1 MSLEDVLIETNKQL
15 AALTAAIL
23 QQTAL
28 ISNQAVPLTT
38 PVVFSNNTELG
49 PIPTAAQIARA
60 GAPADAV
67 RATPPARGKTSSK
80 PKTEAEQPPAPVM
93 LDVQKAL
100 AKVISAYGGS
110 REKAGEIVRQFG
122 SPNIS
127 GLKPAD
133 YAAVI
138 ALAEKAIA
146 EAPTDQETA

>member
-1 MSLEDVLIETNKQL
+1 MSLEDVLTETNKQL
-15 AALTAAIL
+15 AALVAAITA
-23 QQTAL
+23 QNAL
-28 ISNQAVPLTT
+28 ISSQGT
-38 PVVFSNNTELG
+38 PGILPEDAAA
-49 PIPTAAQIARA
+49 PTAAQIARA

-67 RATPPARGKTSSK
+67 RATPPTRPKAASKTK
-80 PKTEAEQPPAPVM
+80 AEQTPAPVM

-110 REKAGEIVRQFG
+110 REKAGEIVQQFG